1 VDTTLLTLVLVW
13 KALICETANPPANL
27 PITVVKLETIQIER
41 TETKQIRET
50 RSICPDCNK
59 ILPATVYEREGKIW
73 ISKTCPDHG
82 EIEELYFGSADMY
95 YKFAKFSH
103 NGKGI
108 ENPNVP
114 LEKCACPTN
123 CGLCTSHLSHSGL
136 TNLVITNRCDLTCWY
151 CFFYAKKGVEGAYVY
166 EPTQDTIR
174 QMVKTLRAERPV
186 PGNAIQI
193 TGGEPTLRDDLEDI
207 IRICR
212 EEGVEHIQL
221 NSNAINLAQYPELAG
236 RVRQAG
242 VNTVYMSFDGVTPRT
257 NPKNHWEAPI
267 AIENCR
273 KVGLGIVLVPTVIK
287 SINDHELGGLIRFG
301 QRNMDVIHAVNFQP
315 VSLTGRLTKSER
327 EKYRITIPDCIERI
341 EEQTN
346 GEVSRESWFPV
357 PSCVPITHFVEALT
371 KRPRYELSIH
381 FACGAG
387 TYVFKDDDKL
397 VPISS
402 FVDLEGLLE
411 YLEEKADELKAGKNK
426 YLVVAKVLAKM
437 GTFIDRSKQPKGL
450 ALSKLLF
457 NALVKNDYSALG
469 AFHHKSMFLGMMHF
483 MDKYNHDEERLRR
496 CDIHYLSPDMRIIPF
511 CAFNVI
517 PEWYRDA
524 IQPKYGIP
532 IEQWEKQHGATIEQ
546 GLYKGTLRKGKGH
559 AAGCGCPLGAL
570 NTPSSELLTIENGMI
585 KGREGTAPSP

>member
-1 VDTTLLTLVLVW
+1 MKTNRQIVYLARWL
-13 KALICETANPPANL
+13 
-27 PITVVKLETIQIER
+27 KLETIQIER

-50 RSICPDCNK
+50 RSICPDCNR
-59 ILPATVYEREGKIW
+59 ILPANVYERDGRIW
-73 ISKTCPDHG
+73 ISKTCPEHG
-82 EIEELYFGSADMY
+82 EVEELYFGSSEMY

-166 EPTQDTIR
+166 EPSQEKIR
-174 QMVKTLRAERPV
+174 EMVQTLRAERPV

-193 TGGEPTLRDDLEDI
+193 TGGEPTLREDLADI
-207 IRICR
+207 VRICR

-221 NSNAINLAQYPELAG
+221 NSNAINMAVDPQTAK
-236 RVRQAG
+236 RVREAG

-273 KVGLGIVLVPTVIK
+273 QAGLGVVLVPTVIK
-287 SINDHELGGLIRFG
+287 TINDHELGGLIRFG
-301 QRNMDVIHAVNFQP
+301 QRNMDTIHAVNFQP
-315 VSLTGRLTKSER
+315 VSLTGRLSKSER
-327 EKYRITIPDCIERI
+327 EKYRITIPDCIGRI

-346 GEVSRESWFPV
+346 GEVTKESWFPV

-387 TYVFKDDDKL
+387 TYVFKDNDKL
-397 VPISS
+397 VPIAS
-402 FVDLEGLLE
+402 FVDLEGMLE

-426 YLVVAKVLAKM
+426 YLIVAKVLAKM

-496 CDIHYLSPDMRIIPF
+496 CDIHYLSPDLRIIPF

-517 PEWYRDA
+517 PEWYRDS

-532 IEQWEKQHGATIEQ
+532 IEQWEREHHTTLEQ
-546 GLYKGTLRKGKGH
+546 TLYKGTLRKGKGH
-559 AAGCGCPLGAL
+559 SSGCGCPLGAV
-570 NTPSSELLTIENGMI
+570 NTPSSDLLTIENGMI
-585 KGREGTAPSP
+585 QGK

>member
-1 VDTTLLTLVLVW
+1 MS
-13 KALICETANPPANL
+13 
-27 PITVVKLETIQIER
+27 KLETIQIER

-50 RSICPDCNK
+50 QSICPDCNR
-59 ILPATVYEREGKIW
+59 ILPATIFERDGKIW
-73 ISKTCPDHG
+73 IRKTCSDHG

-95 YKFAKFSH
+95 YKFSKFSH
-103 NGKGI
+103 DGKGI
-108 ENPNVP
+108 ANPNVR
-114 LEKCACPTN
+114 LEKCTCPTN
-123 CGLCTSHLSHSGL
+123 CGLCADHLSHSAL

-166 EPTQDTIR
+166 EPSQERIR
-174 QMVKTLRAERPV
+174 EMVKVLRAERPV

-193 TGGEPTLRDDLEDI
+193 TGGEPTLRTDLEDI
-207 IRICR
+207 IRICK

-221 NSNAINLAQYPELAG
+221 NSNGITMAENPDLVR
-236 RVRQAG
+236 RVREAG
-242 VNTVYMSFDGVTPRT
+242 VNTVYMSFDGVTTRT

-273 KVGLGIVLVPTVIK
+273 KAGLGVVLVPTVIK
-287 SINDHELGGLIRFG
+287 SINDHELGAIVRFG
-301 QRNMDVIHAVNFQP
+301 QRNMDIVHAVNFQP
-315 VSLTGRLTKSER
+315 VSLTGRITKSER
-327 EKYRITIPDCIERI
+327 EKFRITIPDCIERV

-346 GEVSRESWFPV
+346 GEVTKESWFPV
-357 PSCVPITHFVEALT
+357 PSCVPVTHFVEALT

-387 TYVFKDDDKL
+387 TYVFKNDDKL
-397 VPISS
+397 VSISS

-411 YLEEKADELKAGKNK
+411 FVEEKADDLKTGANK
-426 YLVVAKVLAKM
+426 YLVIAKVLAKM
-437 GTFIDRSKQPKGL
+437 GTFIDRSKQPKGI

-457 NALVKNDYSALG
+457 NALVRNDYGSLG
-469 AFHHKSMFLGMMHF
+469 AFHHRSMFLGMMHF
-483 MDKYNHDEERLRR
+483 MDKYNHDVERLRR
-496 CDIHYLSPDMRIIPF
+496 CDIHYLSPDLRIIPF

-532 IEQWEKQHGATIEQ
+532 IEQWEREHKTTLEQ
-546 GLYKGTLRKGKGH
+546 GLYKGGLRKGKGH

-570 NTPSSELLTIENGMI
+570 NTQSSDLLTIENGMI
-585 KGREGTAPSP
+585 RSK

>member
-1 VDTTLLTLVLVW
+1 
-13 KALICETANPPANL
+13 
-27 PITVVKLETIQIER
+27 VVNTETIQIER

-50 RSICPDCNK
+50 RSICPDCNR
-59 ILPATVYEREGKIW
+59 ILPATVYERDGKIW
-73 ISKTCPDHG
+73 IGKTCPEHG
-82 EIEELYFGSADMY
+82 EVEELYFGSADMY
-95 YKFAKFSH
+95 YKFARFAQ

-166 EPTQDTIR
+166 EPSLDKIR
-174 QMVKTLRAERPV
+174 EMVRTLRAERPV

-193 TGGEPTLRDDLEDI
+193 TGGEPTLRDDLVDI
-207 IRICR
+207 VRICK

-221 NSNAINLAQYPELAG
+221 NSNAINMAQDAEVAR
-236 RVRQAG
+236 RVREAG

-273 KVGLGIVLVPTVIK
+273 KVGLGVVLVPTVIK
-287 SINDHELGGLIRFG
+287 SINDHELGAVIRFG
-301 QRNMDVIHAVNFQP
+301 QGNMDVIHAVNFQP
-315 VSLTGRLTKSER
+315 VSLTGRLTKAER

-346 GEVSRESWFPV
+346 GEITRESWFPV

-387 TYVFKDDDKL
+387 TYVFKDEENKL

-411 YLEEKADELKAGKNK
+411 YLEEKAGELKAGKNK

-437 GTFIDRSKQPKGL
+437 GSYIDRSKQPKGL

-457 NALVKNDYSALG
+457 NALVKNDYSSLG
-469 AFHHKSMFLGMMHF
+469 AFHHKSMFIGMMHF

-496 CDIHYLSPDMRIIPF
+496 CDIHYLSPDLRIIPF

-532 IEQWEKQHGATIEQ
+532 IEQWEREHKRTLEA

-559 AAGCGCPLGAL
+559 AVGCGCPLGAV
-570 NTPSSELLTIENGMI
+570 NTPSTNLLTIENGMI
-585 KGREGTAPSP
+585 QSKPEQA

>member
-1 VDTTLLTLVLVW
+1 MKTTPPTNLLS
-13 KALICETANPPANL
+13 
-27 PITVVKLETIQIER
+27 TVVKTETIQIER
-41 TETKQIRET
+41 METKQIRET
-50 RSICPDCNK
+50 GSICPECNK
-59 ILPATVYEREGKIW
+59 ILPASIYERDGKIW
-73 ISKTCPDHG
+73 INKTCPDHG

-95 YKFAKFSH
+95 YKFAKFAH

-114 LEKCACPTN
+114 LEKCTCPTN
-123 CGLCTSHLSHSGL
+123 CGLCRSHLSHSAL
-136 TNLVITNRCDLTCWY
+136 ANLVITNRCDLSCWY

-166 EPTQDTIR
+166 EPSLDKIR
-174 QMVKTLRAERPV
+174 EMVQTLRAERPV
-186 PGNAIQI
+186 PGNAVQI
-193 TGGEPTLRDDLEDI
+193 TGGEPTLRSDLTDI
-207 IRICR
+207 VRICK
-212 EEGVEHIQL
+212 EEGVEHVQL
-221 NSNAINLAQYPELAG
+221 NSNGINMAQDPDLAR
-236 RVRQAG
+236 RVREAG
-242 VNTVYMSFDGVTPRT
+242 VNTVYMSFDGITPRT
-257 NPKNHWEAPI
+257 NPKNHWEAPF

-287 SINDHELGGLIRFG
+287 SINDHELGGIIRFG
-301 QRNMDVIHAVNFQP
+301 QRNMDIIHAVNFQP

-346 GEVSRESWFPV
+346 GEVTRDSWFPV
-357 PSCVPITHFVEALT
+357 PSCVSITHFTEALT
-371 KRPRYELSIH
+371 KRPRYELSAH

-402 FVDLEGLLE
+402 FVDVEGFLE
-411 YLEEKADELKAGKNK
+411 YLEEKADELNAGINK
-426 YLVVAKVLAKM
+426 YIVVAKVLAKI
-437 GTFIDRSKQPKGL
+437 GSFIDRSKQPKGL

-457 NALVKNDYSALG
+457 NALVKNDYGSLG

-483 MDKYNHDEERLRR
+483 MDKYNYDEERVRR
-496 CDIHYLSPDMRIIPF
+496 CDIHYLSPDSRIIPF

-532 IEQWEKQHGATIEQ
+532 IAEWEKEHGTTLEQ
-546 GLYKGTLRKGKGH
+546 GLYKGSMRKREGH
-559 AAGCGCPLGAL
+559 AAG
-570 NTPSSELLTIENGMI
+570 
-585 KGREGTAPSP
+585 

>member
-1 VDTTLLTLVLVW
+1 
-13 KALICETANPPANL
+13 
-27 PITVVKLETIQIER
+27 VVKTETIQIER
-41 TETKQIRET
+41 VETKQIRET
-50 RSICPDCNK
+50 RSICPECNK
-59 ILPATVYEREGKIW
+59 ILPASVFERDGKIW

-95 YKFAKFSH
+95 YKFAKYTH

-166 EPTQDTIR
+166 EPSLDKIR
-174 QMVKTLRAERPV
+174 EMVQTVRAERPV

-193 TGGEPTLRDDLEDI
+193 TGGEPTLRSDLTDI
-207 IRICR
+207 VRICK

-221 NSNAINLAQYPELAG
+221 NSNAINMAQDPDLVR
-236 RVRQAG
+236 RVRKAG
-242 VNTVYMSFDGVTPRT
+242 VNTVYMSFDGITPRT
-257 NPKNHWEAPI
+257 NPKNHWEAPF

-287 SINDHELGGLIRFG
+287 SINDHELGGIIRFG

-346 GEVSRESWFPV
+346 GEVTRESWFPV
-357 PSCVPITHFVEALT
+357 PSCVPITHFAEALT

-411 YLEEKADELKAGKNK
+411 YLEEKADELNAGKNK

-437 GTFIDRSKQPKGL
+437 GSFIDRSKQPKGL

-457 NALVKNDYSALG
+457 NALVKNDYSSLG

-496 CDIHYLSPDMRIIPF
+496 CDIHYLSPDNRIIPF

-532 IEQWEKQHGATIEQ
+532 IARWEKEHQTTLEQ
-546 GLYKGTLRKGKGH
+546 GLYKGSMRKGKGH
-559 AAGCGCPLGAL
+559 AADCGCPLGAL

-585 KGREGTAPSP
+585 KSK

>member
-1 VDTTLLTLVLVW
+1 MCDMGHTSCWEECSGIFVSLHGLEMIQNGLYPGPTFHLSSRLER
-13 KALICETANPPANL
+13 INMHENL
-27 PITVVKLETIQIER
+27 RPGNSPSTVVKLETIQVER

-50 RSICPDCNK
+50 RSICPDCNR
-59 ILPATVYEREGKIW
+59 ILPAAIYERDGKIW
-73 ISKTCPDHG
+73 IGKTCPDHG

-103 NGKGI
+103 DGKGI
-108 ENPNVP
+108 ANPNVP
-114 LEKCACPTN
+114 LEKWVCPTN
-123 CGLCTSHLSHSGL
+123 CGLCASHLSHSAL

-166 EPTQDTIR
+166 EPSQEKIR
-174 QMVKTLRAERPV
+174 EMVKVLRAERPV

-193 TGGEPTLRDDLEDI
+193 TGGEPTLRTDLEDI
-207 IRICR
+207 VKICR

-221 NSNAINLAQYPELAG
+221 NSNGINMAQDPDS
-236 RVRQAG
+236 VRRIREAG

-273 KVGLGIVLVPTVIK
+273 KAGLGVVLVPTVIK
-287 SINDHELGGLIRFG
+287 SINDHELGAIIRFG
-301 QRNMDVIHAVNFQP
+301 QRNMDIIHAVNFQP

-327 EKYRITIPDCIERI
+327 DKYRITIPDCIERI
-341 EEQTN
+341 EEQTD
-346 GEVSRESWFPV
+346 GEVTKESWFPV

-371 KRPRYELSIH
+371 KSSRYELSTH

-387 TYVFKDDDKL
+387 SYVFKDDDKL
-397 VPISS
+397 VPMSS

-411 YLEEKADELKAGKNK
+411 YLDEKADELKAGANK

-437 GTFIDRSKQPKGL
+437 GTFIDRSKQPKGI

-457 NALVKNDYSALG
+457 NVLVKNDYGALG
-469 AFHHKSMFLGMMHF
+469 AFQHKSMFLGMMHF

-496 CDIHYLSPDMRIIPF
+496 CEHSLHESRP
-511 CAFNVI
+511 
-517 PEWYRDA
+517 
-524 IQPKYGIP
+524 
-532 IEQWEKQHGATIEQ
+532 
-546 GLYKGTLRKGKGH
+546 
-559 AAGCGCPLGAL
+559 
-570 NTPSSELLTIENGMI
+570 
-585 KGREGTAPSP
+585 

>member
-1 VDTTLLTLVLVW
+1 M
-13 KALICETANPPANL
+13 
-27 PITVVKLETIQIER
+27 TIEVER
-41 TETKQIRET
+41 AETKPIRET
-50 RSICPDCNK
+50 RSICPHCNR
-59 ILPATVYEREGKIW
+59 IVTANVFEREGKIW
-73 ISKTCPDHG
+73 LGKTCPEHG
-82 EIEELYFGSADMY
+82 EIEELYFGSADIY
-95 YKFAKFSH
+95 YKFAKFSC
-103 NGKGI
+103 NGKRI

-123 CGLCTSHLSHSGL
+123 CGLCTSHLSHTAL
-136 TNLVITNRCDLTCWY
+136 ANLVITNRCDLTCWY

-166 EPTQDTIR
+166 EPTLDKIR
-174 QMVKTLRAERPV
+174 EMVQLLRAERPV

-193 TGGEPTLRDDLEDI
+193 TGGEPTLRDDLPEI
-207 IRICR
+207 IKICR

-221 NSNAINLAQYPELAG
+221 NSNAIRLAQDPEMAR
-236 RVRQAG
+236 RVRNAG
-242 VNTVYMSFDGVTPRT
+242 VNTVYMSFDGITPRT

-273 KVGLGIVLVPTVIK
+273 QAGLGVALVPTVIK

-301 QRNMDVIHAVNFQP
+301 QRNMDIIHAVIFQP
-315 VSLTGRLTKSER
+315 VSLTGRLSKSER
-327 EKYRITIPDCIERI
+327 GKYRITIPDCIERI

-346 GEVSRESWFPV
+346 GEIRREDWFPV

-387 TYVFKDDDKL
+387 AYVFKEGDKL

-402 FVDLEGLLE
+402 FVDLEGFLE

-426 YLVVAKVLAKM
+426 YLVIAKIIAKG
-437 GTFIDRSKQPKGL
+437 GTFIDRRKTPKGL
-450 ALSKLLF
+450 AEQVSLQLF
-457 NALVKNDYSALG
+457 NVLVKNNYSALG
-469 AFHHKSMFLGMMHF
+469 AFHESKHKTLFLGMMHF

-517 PEWYRDA
+517 PEWYKDA
-524 IQPKYGIP
+524 IQAKYGIP
-532 IEQWEKQHGATIEQ
+532 IEQWEKEHKTTLEQ

-559 AAGCGCPLGAL
+559 AADRGCPLGAL
-570 NTPSSELLTIENGMI
+570 NTVSSELRSIENGMI
-585 KGREGTAPSP
+585 KSK

>member
-1 VDTTLLTLVLVW
+1 M
-13 KALICETANPPANL
+13 
-27 PITVVKLETIQIER
+27 ETIQIER
-41 TETKQIRET
+41 PETKQIRET

-59 ILPATVYEREGKIW
+59 ILPASVYEREGKIW
-73 ISKTCPDHG
+73 LGKTCPDHG
-82 EIEELYFGSADMY
+82 EIEELYFGSSDMY
-95 YKFAKFSH
+95 YKFAKYSH

-166 EPTQDTIR
+166 EPTQEKIR
-174 QMVKTLRAERPV
+174 EMVKVLRAERPV

-193 TGGEPTLRDDLEDI
+193 TGGEPTLRSDLEDI
-207 IRICR
+207 VRICR

-221 NSNAINLAQYPELAG
+221 NSNGINLAQDPDMAR

-257 NPKNHWEAPI
+257 NPKNHWEAPM
-267 AIENCR
+267 AIENSR
-273 KVGLGIVLVPTVIK
+273 KANLGIVLVPTVIK

-315 VSLTGRLTKSER
+315 VSLTGRLSKSER

-346 GEVSRESWFPV
+346 GEVTRDAWFPV

-387 TYVFKDDDKL
+387 TYVFKDGDKL
-397 VPISS
+397 VPIAS

-411 YLEEKADELKAGKNK
+411 YLEEKADELRAGQSK
-426 YLVVAKVLAKM
+426 YLVIAKVLAKM

-457 NALVKNDYSALG
+457 NALVKNDYSSLG

-496 CDIHYLSPDMRIIPF
+496 CDIHYMSPDLRIIPF

-532 IEQWEKQHGATIEQ
+532 IAEWEQAHGTTIEK

-570 NTPSSELLTIENGMI
+570 NTPSSDLLTIENGMI
-585 KGREGTAPSP
+585 QGK

>member
-1 VDTTLLTLVLVW
+1 MD
-13 KALICETANPPANL
+13 NPPPNL
-27 PITVVKLETIQIER
+27 PITVVKLETIQIGS

-50 RSICPDCNK
+50 RSICPECNK
-59 ILPATVYEREGKIW
+59 ILPATIFERDSKIW

-82 EIEELYFGSADMY
+82 EVEELYFGSADMY

-103 NGKGI
+103 DGKGI
-108 ENPNVP
+108 ANPNVQ
-114 LEKCACPTN
+114 LEKCVCPTN

-136 TNLVITNRCDLTCWY
+136 ANLVITNRCDLACWY
-151 CFFYAKKGVEGAYVY
+151 CFFYAKKGVDGAYVY
-166 EPTQDTIR
+166 EPSQVQIR

-193 TGGEPTLRDDLEDI
+193 TGGEPTLRNDLEDI

-221 NSNAINLAQYPELAG
+221 NSNAINLAQDPEMAG
-236 RVRQAG
+236 RVRRAG
-242 VNTVYMSFDGVTPRT
+242 VNTVYMSFDGVTPTT

-267 AIENCR
+267 AIENSR
-273 KVGLGIVLVPTVIK
+273 KAGLGIVLVPTVIK
-287 SINDHELGGLIRFG
+287 SINDHELGGIIRFG
-301 QRNMDVIHAVNFQP
+301 QRNMDAIHAVNFQP
-315 VSLTGRLTKSER
+315 VSLTGRLSKSER

-346 GEVSRESWFPV
+346 GEVGRESWFPV

-371 KRPRYELSIH
+371 KGPRYELSNH

-387 TYVFKDDDKL
+387 TYLFKDDDKL
-397 VPISS
+397 VPLSS
-402 FVDLEGLLE
+402 FLDIEGLLE
-411 YLEEKADELKAGKNK
+411 YLDEKADELNSGKNK
-426 YLVVAKVLAKM
+426 YLAVAQVLAKI

-469 AFHHKSMFLGMMHF
+469 AFQHKSMFLGMMHF

-532 IEQWEKQHGATIEQ
+532 IEQWEHEHGTTIEQ

-570 NTPSSELLTIENGMI
+570 NNLSSEQLTIENGMI
-585 KGREGTAPSP
+585 KGN